1 MADSI
6 RFRTTL
12 EPARGGGAVA
22 RIPEDQVAP
31 LGGRKQMRV
40 LGTVKGIAFKS
51 STMPYRGAFYLGVHK
66 AIREAAG
73 IDFGEPIEI
82 ELTRDMSPRVL
93 ALPEDLEAA
102 FKAEPALGERFASLS
117 FTRRREMA
125 EPIGEAKRPETRA
138 RRLEDVLKRLRES

>member
-1 MADSI
+1 VADSI
-6 RFRTTL
+6 RFTTTL

-51 STMPYRGAFYLGVHK
+51 STMPYRGGFYLGVHR

-73 IDFGEPIEI
+73 IEFGDAIEI
-82 ELTRDMSPRVL
+82 ELTRDTSPRVL
-93 ALPEDLEAA
+93 ALPEELEAA
-102 FKAEPALGERFASLS
+102 FKAEPALRDRFESLS

-125 EPIGEAKRPETRA
+125 EPIVDARRPETRA
-138 RRLEDVLKRLRES
+138 RRLEDALSRLREG

>member
-1 MADSI
+1 MTDSI
-6 RFRTTL
+6 RFKTTL

-22 RIPEDQVAP
+22 RIPEDHVAP
-31 LGGRKQMRV
+31 LGGRKQIRV
-40 LGTVKGIAFKS
+40 LGTVKGIPFKS

-73 IDFGEPIEI
+73 IEFGEPIEV
-82 ELTRDMSPRVL
+82 ELTRDTSPRVL
-93 ALPEDLEAA
+93 VLPKELEAA
-102 FKAEPALGERFASLS
+102 FKAEPELAERFEALS

-138 RRLEDVLKRLRES
+138 RRLEEALNLLRER

>member
-6 RFRTTL
+6 KFKTTL

-40 LGTVKGIAFKS
+40 LGTVKGIPFRS
-51 STMPYRGAFYLGVHK
+51 STMPYRGGFYLGVHK

-73 IDFGEPIEI
+73 IEFGEPIEI
-82 ELTRDMSPRVL
+82 ELTRDTSPRVL
-93 ALPEDLEAA
+93 ILPKELEAA
-102 FKAEPALGERFASLS
+102 FKA
-117 FTRRREMA
+117 
-125 EPIGEAKRPETRA
+125 
-138 RRLEDVLKRLRES
+138 

>member
-1 MADSI
+1 MADSV
-6 RFRTTL
+6 RFKTTL

-22 RIPEDQVAP
+22 RIPADQVAP

-40 LGTVKGIAFKS
+40 LGTVNGVAFKS

-66 AIREAAG
+66 ATREAAG

-82 ELTRDMSPRVL
+82 ELIRDTSPREL
-93 ALPEDLEAA
+93 ALPEELEAA
-102 FKAEPALGERFASLS
+102 FKAEPALAERFASLS

-138 RRLEDVLKRLRES
+138 RRLEDALNQLREL

>member
-6 RFRTTL
+6 RFKTTL

-40 LGTVKGIAFKS
+40 LGTANGVAFKS

-66 AIREAAG
+66 ATREAAG
-73 IDFGEPIEI
+73 IGFGEPVEI
-82 ELTRDMSPRVL
+82 ELTRDTSPRVL
-93 ALPEDLEAA
+93 ALPQELEAA
-102 FKAEPALGERFASLS
+102 FEAEPALGERFASLS
-117 FTRRREMA
+117 FSRRREMA

-138 RRLEDVLKRLRES
+138 RRLEDALTRLREG

>member
-1 MADSI
+1 MADSV

-40 LGTVKGIAFKS
+40 LGTVNGVAFKS

-66 AIREAAG
+66 ATREAAG
-73 IDFGEPIEI
+73 IGFGEPIEI
-82 ELTRDMSPRVL
+82 ELTRDTSPREL
-93 ALPEDLEAA
+93 ALPEELEAA
-102 FKAEPALGERFASLS
+102 LKAEPELGERFASLS

-125 EPIGEAKRPETRA
+125 ERIGDAKRPETRA
-138 RRLEDVLKRLRES
+138 HRLEDVLRRLRES

>member
-40 LGTVKGIAFKS
+40 LGTVKGIAFRS

-66 AIREAAG
+66 AIREEAG
-73 IDFGEPIEI
+73 IEFGEPIEI
-82 ELTRDMSPRVL
+82 ELTRDSSPRVL
-93 ALPEDLEAA
+93 ALPVELEAA
-102 FKAEPALGERFASLS
+102 FKAEPELRKRFESLS

-125 EPIGEAKRPETRA
+125 EPIDEAKRPETRA
-138 RRLEDVLKRLRES
+138 RRLEAVLNRLREG

>member
-1 MADSI
+1 MAGSI
-6 RFRTTL
+6 RFKTTL

-40 LGTVKGIAFKS
+40 SGTVNGVAFKS

-66 AIREAAG
+66 ATREAAG
-73 IDFGEPIEI
+73 IGFGEPIEI
-82 ELTRDMSPRVL
+82 ELTRDTSPRQL
-93 ALPEDLEAA
+93 ALPEELEAA
-102 FKAEPALGERFASLS
+102 FKLEPALGERFASLS

-125 EPIGEAKRPETRA
+125 DPIGEAKRPETRA
-138 RRLEDVLKRLRES
+138 RRLEDALNRLREG